1 MSSTAKIVK
10 KIVKEVNRQEH
21 AYVPDEPIHFKMG
34 SDKKPKPL
42 VKEAVED
49 NEHQDW
55 EKHNDNSH
63 LGDNSQEISQK
74 LSTYRK
80 PYRNEIEKGHVTRYT
95 NDSSDLNKDLLDRH
109 FKKTK
114 ILDHHKKQI
123 KALDRRTS
131 SPIGHHV
138 SLYSGLGFNPANHIT
153 GKNLIRMPAYTS
165 LTHAKRIA
173 TFFSA
178 LKQSGEQNDGDK
190 PVRHILHVHMRPED
204 HADHIGDAHDNA
216 TEHETILPR
225 DTVLKIHDTPT
236 THKDANGA
244 TYKIWHAHI
253 HKQPKAT
260 V

>member
-1 MSSTAKIVK
+1 MASAAKIVK
-10 KIVKEVNRQEH
+10 EIVKKINQEH

-34 SDKKPKPL
+34 ENKKSKPL

-49 NEHQDW
+49 NEHRDW

-63 LGDNSQEISQK
+63 LGDTSGEISQK
-74 LSTYRK
+74 LATYRK
-80 PYRNEIEKGHVTRYT
+80 PYRNEIEKEHVARYT
-95 NDSSDLNKDLLDRH
+95 DDSEPINRDLLDRH

-114 ILDHHKKQI
+114 ILDHHKNQI

-138 SLYSGLGFNPANHIT
+138 SLYSGLGFNPGQHIT

-165 LTHAKRIA
+165 LTHSKPTA
-173 TFFSA
+173 TFFSE
-178 LKQSGEQNDGDK
+178 LKHTGEQNDEGK
-190 PVRHILHVHMRPED
+190 PVHHILHVHMRPED
-204 HADHIGDAHDNA
+204 HADHIGDAQYNA
-216 TEHETILPR
+216 SEHETILPR
-225 DTVLKIHDTPT
+225 DTVLKIHGTPT
-236 THKDANGA
+236 THTGRNGA
-244 TYKIWHAHI
+244 IYKIWHAHV